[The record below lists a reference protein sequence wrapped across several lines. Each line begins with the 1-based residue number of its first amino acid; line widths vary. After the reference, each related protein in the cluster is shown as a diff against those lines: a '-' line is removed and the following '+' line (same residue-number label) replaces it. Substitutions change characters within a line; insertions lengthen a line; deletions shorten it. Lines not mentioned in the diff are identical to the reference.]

1 MLLKTCNIRT
11 LYFALQIDISFPL
24 NLGAMKIYPYKCTAC
39 IGIWMTKDQAL
50 VLTIILH
57 LKKRRKKRENRKT
70 DPMGGCG
77 STS

>member
-1 MLLKTCNIRT
+1 MLLKTCNKGT
-11 LYFALQIDISFPL
+11 LYFAFQISISFPF

-50 VLTIILH
+50 VLTIILY
-57 LKKRRKKRENRKT
+57 LKINKREKRKT
-70 DPMGGCG
+70 YPMGSFG